1 MRIKIMLSILFAIL
15 VANLPAWTK
24 PSLVVVISLDQ
35 FRYDY
40 LVRFREHFGP
50 DGFNYLLD
58 NGANFSNA
66 TYKHALNMTGP
77 GHAVILSGAYGNQN
91 GIIAN
96 NWFDRASGKDMYCV
110 ADKNAQVV
118 GAAGH
123 SVSPQNFVGST
134 FGDELRLHTGF
145 QSKVISVSNKDRAAV
160 LLGGKLA
167 SGVYWMM
174 DSSFVTSTY
183 YRKDLPAWVSTFN
196 TSGKVNSY
204 FGRMWERTLPEDAYA
219 GMDKDD
225 VPYENGG
232 NGLGRVFPHT
242 ITGDDRAKITKS
254 YYYALLTSPFGNE
267 ILSEFAKAA
276 VQGEELGRRGVT
288 DLLCVGFSSNDYVGH
303 SFGPHSHEVL
313 DMTVQTDRM
322 LADLFAFLDVE
333 VGLRNCIFVLTSDHG
348 VAPIP
353 EYVTTHYEHAD
364 AGRVPTKTLEE
375 YVVNSLTHAYGAPKK
390 DLKWLEAITDGNVY
404 LNHGTLEEMER
415 DKKSTSGSIATTL
428 ADSLRAKPE
437 FAFAYTRDQ
446 LLSLIPSSVAEQ
458 RMKASFHPL
467 RSGDVL
473 FAFKPYY
480 IEGYSSYGTTHG
492 QPYDY
497 DAHVPVVIVA
507 DGIRSGSYSGEA
519 SPADIAPTLSALL
532 GIEFPA
538 GRSGRVL
545 IEAIK

>member
-1 MRIKIMLSILFAIL
+1 MRMRMRIICAL
-15 VANLPAWTK
+15 VVVGASFHCLLAAPK

-58 NGANFSNA
+58 NGASFSNA
-66 TYKHALNMTGP
+66 TYKHALNLTGP
-77 GHAVILSGAYGNQN
+77 GHAAILSGAYGNQN

-96 NWFDRASGKDMYCV
+96 NWFDRTSGKELYCV
-110 ADKNAQVV
+110 ADKNTQLV
-118 GAAGH
+118 GGAGNAA
-123 SVSPQNFVGST
+123 SPVNFIGST

-145 QSKVISVSNKDRAAV
+145 QSKVISVSAKDRAAV

-183 YRKDLPAWVSTFN
+183 FRKDLPEWVSTFN
-196 TSGKVNSY
+196 GSGKVNSY
-204 FGRMWERTLPEDAYA
+204 FGRTWERTLPEDAYT
-219 GMDKDD
+219 GLDKDD
-225 VPYENGG
+225 APYESGG
-232 NGLGRVFPHT
+232 NGLGRVFPHRVM
-242 ITGDDRAKITKS
+242 GDDTTRITKS
-254 YYYALLTSPFGNE
+254 YYHALLTSPFGSE

-276 VQGEELGRRGVT
+276 VRGEELGRRGVI
-288 DLLCVGFSSNDYVGH
+288 DLLCVSFSSNDYVGH

-313 DMTVQTDRM
+313 DMTVQTDRI
-322 LADLFAFLDVE
+322 LADLFAFLDME
-333 VGLRNCIFVLTSDHG
+333 VGLRNCVFVLTSDHG

-353 EYVTTHYEHAD
+353 EYLTTHFEHAA
-364 AGRVPTKTLEE
+364 AGRVMARTQEE
-375 YVVNSLTHAYGAPKK
+375 YIANALSRVYGAPKK
-390 DLKWLEAITDGNVY
+390 GKWFDAITDGNVY
-404 LNHGTLEEMER
+404 LNHDVMRE
-415 DKKSTSGSIATTL
+415 KKLALSTVAATL
-428 ADSLRAKPE
+428 ADSLRVRPE
-437 FAFAYTRDQ
+437 FAFVYSRDQ
-446 LLSLIPSSVAEQ
+446 LMSLSPAAIAER
-458 RMKASFHPL
+458 RMKHSFHPL
-467 RSGDVL
+467 RSGDVF

-480 IEGYSSYGTTHG
+480 IESHSSYGTTHG

-497 DAHVPVVIVA
+497 DAHVPVVIVG
-507 DGIRSGSYSGEA
+507 DGIGPGIYATEA

-545 IEAIK
+545 VEAMK

>member
-1 MRIKIMLSILFAIL
+1 MRMRIICAL
-15 VANLPAWTK
+15 VVVGVSCTGLLATPK

-50 DGFNYLLD
+50 DGFNFLLD

-66 TYKHALNMTGP
+66 TYKHALNLTGP
-77 GHAVILSGAYGNQN
+77 GHAAILSGAYGNQN

-96 NWFDRASGKDMYCV
+96 NWFDRTSGKEMYCV
-110 ADKNAQVV
+110 ADKTAQLVGGAGNA
-118 GAAGH
+118 A
-123 SVSPQNFVGST
+123 SPVNFIGST
-134 FGDELRLHTGF
+134 FGDELRLHSGF
-145 QSKVISVSNKDRAAV
+145 RSKVISMSNKDRAAV

-167 SGVYWMM
+167 NGVYWMM
-174 DSSFVTSTY
+174 DSSFVTSSY
-183 YRKDLPAWVSTFN
+183 YRTDLPDWVSMFN
-196 TSGKVNSY
+196 GSGKVNSY
-204 FGRMWERTLPEDAYA
+204 FGRTWERTLPEDAYA
-219 GMDKDD
+219 GVDKDD
-225 VPYENGG
+225 APYESGG
-232 NGLGRVFPHT
+232 NGLGRAFPHRVM
-242 ITGDDRAKITKS
+242 GDDATKITKS
-254 YYYALLTSPFGNE
+254 YYHALLTSPFGSE

-276 VQGEELGRRGVT
+276 VRGEELGRRGVT

-313 DMTVQTDRM
+313 DMTVQTDRI

-333 VGLRNCIFVLTSDHG
+333 VGLRNCVFVLTSDHG

-353 EYVTTHYEHAD
+353 EYLTTHFEHAA
-364 AGRVPTKTLEE
+364 AGRVMAKVQEE
-375 YVVNSLTHAYGAPKK
+375 YIANALTRVYGAPKK
-390 DLKWLEAITDGNVY
+390 GNWFDAITDGNVY
-404 LNHGTLEEMER
+404 LNNAIMR
-415 DKKSTSGSIATTL
+415 DKKVALSAVAATL
-428 ADSLRAKPE
+428 ADSLRARPE
-437 FAFAYTRDQ
+437 FALVYSRDQ
-446 LLSLIPSSVAEQ
+446 LMSLLPAAIAEQ
-458 RMKASFHPL
+458 RMKHSFHPL
-467 RSGDVL
+467 RSGDVF

-497 DAHVPVVIVA
+497 DAHVPVVIVG
-507 DGIRSGSYSGEA
+507 DGIRPGTYATEA

-545 IEAIK
+545 VEAMH